1 MNDAPMQASHP
12 ISDSRA
18 SFQTGNN
25 DLEDPMLVVPSQTAT
40 VAQNLKGLELE
51 PRKIDDCFGL

>member
-1 MNDAPMQASHP
+1 
-12 ISDSRA
+12 
-18 SFQTGNN
+18 
-25 DLEDPMLVVPSQTAT
+25 MLVVPSQTAT